1 MTAMNRVVQLKN
13 AGQLLEV
20 EMDEAKILL
29 PGGGLAA
36 IGTRDLNACSGIA
49 ILGRAMILAHI
60 APLPP
65 HDLGASQQ
73 REIEP
78 GEGEAHFESLLLEV
92 QTLYN
97 THISHFPN
105 RTTTWAI
112 FGTFEG
118 EIAMPGKLEIARQR
132 FHAMGLPMRSALYTI
147 GKASERT
154 NPAAGT
160 VLGVLQSGITYLYV
174 EDQLKDSI
182 NFNDQPTSNTVG
194 GSAATTPAAGAWVYS
209 SQRRQLLY
217 QTAEGQPVPQSQW
230 PQRAGTHR
238 VFHLENRK
246 WNNFNFDTNQWS
258 QT

>member
-1 MTAMNRVVQLKN
+1 
-13 AGQLLEV
+13 
-20 EMDEAKILL
+20 MDEAKILL
-29 PGGGLAA
+29 PGGLAA

-49 ILGRAMILAHI
+49 ILGRAMIMAHI

-118 EIAMPGKLEIARQR
+118 EIAMPEKLEIARQR

-160 VLGVLQSGITYLYV
+160 VLGVLQHGITYLYV
-174 EDQLKDSI
+174 ENQLEDSI
-182 NFNDQPTSNTVG
+182 NFNDQPTSTTKRYIGSKSLINRYQYASS
-194 GSAATTPAAGAWVYS
+194 SAADIASAGADPPIVL
-209 SQRRQLLY
+209 REERH
-217 QTAEGQPVPQSQW
+217 PVCE
-230 PQRAGTHR
+230 
-238 VFHLENRK
+238 FEL
-246 WNNFNFDTNQWS
+246 
-258 QT
+258 